1 MKVSLGCYAQF
12 IGCFSSTIIE
22 CKSTDKYHSN
32 LSFFHGLQVLYVAP
46 SGKRLRSMVEIQR
59 CVCSFQCP
67 SHFHRVMSVQYQ
79 HNLLTS
85 YFSLWVVFCF
95 KISMNGSPVFHFISL
110 VFFLLMLRYLLQ
122 HPEYM
127 EAGVTMSQFSFQT
140 PKPLQEN
147 YVRKR
152 APARLT
158 TPVNGGSNMVRMLP
172 GFLQP
177 SDGM

>member
-1 MKVSLGCYAQF
+1 
-12 IGCFSSTIIE
+12 
-22 CKSTDKYHSN
+22 
-32 LSFFHGLQVLYVAP
+32 
-46 SGKRLRSMVEIQR
+46 
-59 CVCSFQCP
+59 
-67 SHFHRVMSVQYQ
+67 
-79 HNLLTS
+79 
-85 YFSLWVVFCF
+85 
-95 KISMNGSPVFHFISL
+95 MNGSPVFHFISL
-110 VFFLLMLRYLLQ
+110 VFFVLMLRYLLQ

-158 TPVNGGSNMVRMLP
+158 TPVDGGSNMVRMLS

>member
-1 MKVSLGCYAQF
+1 
-12 IGCFSSTIIE
+12 
-22 CKSTDKYHSN
+22 
-32 LSFFHGLQVLYVAP
+32 
-46 SGKRLRSMVEIQR
+46 
-59 CVCSFQCP
+59 
-67 SHFHRVMSVQYQ
+67 
-79 HNLLTS
+79 
-85 YFSLWVVFCF
+85 
-95 KISMNGSPVFHFISL
+95 MNGSPVFHFISL